1 MKKIIRLTE
10 SDLTRIVRRVIK
22 EQESGIASATV
33 KPLGGNDPNVGLAK
47 TIVGKLMTASGGMGT
62 DEEGIHNA
70 VLMIKDKPT
79 YWAVIKV
86 LQTSPKVKAQF
97 GKNFNKVIDLV
108 DTEISDRADYNDAYH
123 KSDVKWFTTIKA
135 HLEKFSDSERF
146 TSGPG
151 GGRNREWES

>member
-10 SDLTRIVRRVIK
+10 SDLARIVRRVIK
-22 EQESGIASATV
+22 EQESGIASAAV
-33 KPLGGNDPNVGLAK
+33 KPLGGNDPNAGLAK

-62 DEEGIHNA
+62 DEEGMYNA

-86 LQTSPKVKAQF
+86 LQTSPNVKNQF

-108 DTEISDRADYNDAYH
+108 ATEISGRGDYKDPYH
-123 KSDVKWFTTIKA
+123 TSDVKWFKKIQA
-135 HLEKFSDSERF
+135 HLVKFNDSEKS
-146 TSGPG
+146 TSGG
-151 GGRNREWES
+151 GRRNREWES